1 MDSVLSL
8 KGEDG
13 LPGEDG
19 RKVRGVVRIVDKM
32 LPTKCSKFDVC
43 VRPSVLCPV
52 CRVTKEKQEQPEET
66 SVKLVLFYTYLLS
79 PSVLLFVF
87 TFHLGSSCIDPAS
100 CTITALQFSF
110 LNRLFSP
117 LTPTPPPPIPIPS
130 TTQGCRHLRPLA
142 LTSTLP
148 PCSRSPPDQ

>member
-1 MDSVLSL
+1 MFCAVMGSVLSL

-19 RKVRGVVRIVDKM
+19 RKVRGVVWIVDKNVADQM
-32 LPTKCSKFDVC
+32 LQVWRVC

-52 CRVTKEKQEQPEET
+52 CRVTKEKREQPEET
-66 SVKLVLFYTYLLS
+66 SVKLVLLYTYLSS
-79 PSVLLFVF
+79 PSVLFFVF

-100 CTITALQFSF
+100 CTVAA
-110 LNRLFSP
+110 
-117 LTPTPPPPIPIPS
+117 PPIPIPS
-130 TTQGCRHLRPLA
+130 ITQGCRHLRPLA

-148 PCSRSPPDQ
+148 PCPRSPPDQ

>member
-1 MDSVLSL
+1 MFCAIMDSVLSL

-32 LPTKCSKFDVC
+32 LPTKWSKFDVC

-52 CRVTKEKQEQPEET
+52 CRETKEKQEQPEET
-66 SVKLVLFYTYLLS
+66 SVKLVLLYTYLLS

-87 TFHLGSSCIDPAS
+87 KFHLGSSCIDPAS
-100 CTITALQFSF
+100 CTITALPQPS
-110 LNRLFSP
+110 LLS
-117 LTPTPPPPIPIPS
+117 TPPPRS
-130 TTQGCRHLRPLA
+130 Q
-142 LTSTLP
+142 
-148 PCSRSPPDQ
+148 SPPPPKGVVICARLL